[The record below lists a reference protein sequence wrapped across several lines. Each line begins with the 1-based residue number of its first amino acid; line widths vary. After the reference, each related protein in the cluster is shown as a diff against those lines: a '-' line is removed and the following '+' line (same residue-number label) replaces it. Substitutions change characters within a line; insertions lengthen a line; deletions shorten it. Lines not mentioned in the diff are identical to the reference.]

1 MIHVLSKVEILELPW
16 QLLEEV
22 IKRLR
27 EVRTLAC
34 IYYVRAEDIP
44 FSKTIR
50 NAPVREAPAAF
61 RSSGR
66 VSSAGQCLVYTAEV
80 AAELSFLI
88 ITGTE
93 ETYTVDVSSC

>member
-50 NAPVREAPAAF
+50 NAPVREAQQNSEDLGGSRLLA
-61 RSSGR
+61 
-66 VSSAGQCLVYTAEV
+66 SA
-80 AAELSFLI
+80 
-88 ITGTE
+88 
-93 ETYTVDVSSC
+93 